1 MIVCFIAAMVFA
13 VAMFVIGYGQV
24 DYLHGQVIRPGLVD
38 FEIIGVIILLL
49 SPIFLGG
56 KK

>member
-1 MIVCFIAAMVFA
+1 
-13 VAMFVIGYGQV
+13 
-24 DYLHGQVIRPGLVD
+24 VIRPGLVD